1 MNPCYLYRP
10 SHLKVLLE
18 SGLII
23 GFADGLAAI
32 TSAYLT
38 RGATPDRVFQY
49 VASGALGSDAFSGGL
64 PVILLGIVFHF
75 FIAFNF
81 TAFFYFL
88 ANKHKWLLDKIVLY
102 GALYGIFIWLVMN
115 FIVIPLSQIA
125 RGPFDPVQVWVG
137 LMIHV
142 FVIGIPIAWLTR
154 RQFVRE

>member
-10 SHLKVLLE
+10 SHLKVLME

-23 GFADGLAAI
+23 GAADGVAAI

-49 VASGALGSDAFSGGL
+49 VASGVLGRDAFSGGML
-64 PVILLGIVFHF
+64 VVLLGVVLHF

-88 ANKHKWLLDKIVLY
+88 ANKHKWLLDYNLLY
-102 GALYGIFIWLVMN
+102 GGLYGIFIWLVMN
-115 FIVIPLSQIA
+115 FIVIPLSQINSS
-125 RGPFDPVQVWVG
+125 GFDLTQVIIG
-137 LMIHV
+137 LLIHI